1 MKGIISKHIFQ
12 MFGIIGTFLAPI
24 SGILYTLLF
33 FTLLDTLFGIYR
45 VIKLEGVKGLKST
58 KLFNVVVKLF
68 FYLGATIGMFFIDKF
83 ILNDTKIMNID
94 FILTK
99 AMAVSFIYIE
109 VKSMDETSVKL
120 GNRSIWV
127 IFSEMIRKFKKIKK
141 DIKNDD

>member
-1 MKGIISKHIFQ
+1 MKSIISKHVFQ
-12 MFGIIGTFLAPI
+12 MVGIIGTFLAPI
-24 SGILYTLLF
+24 SGIIYTLLF
-33 FTLLDTLFGIYR
+33 FTLMDTVFGIYR
-45 VIKLEGVKGLKST
+45 VVRMEGVKGLKST

-83 ILNDTKIMNID
+83 ILNGTKIMNIE

-127 IFSEMIRKFKKIKK
+127 VFAEMIQKFKQIKK
-141 DIKNDD
+141 DIKND

>member
-1 MKGIISKHIFQ
+1 

-24 SGILYTLLF
+24 SGIIYTLLF
-33 FTLLDTLFGIYR
+33 FTLLDTVFGIYR
-45 VIKLEGVKGLKST
+45 VIRMEGIKGLKST

-83 ILNDTKIMNID
+83 ILNGTKIMNIE

-120 GNRSIWV
+120 GNRSIWIV
-127 IFSEMIRKFKKIKK
+127 FAEMIRKFKQIKK

>member
-1 MKGIISKHIFQ
+1 
-12 MFGIIGTFLAPI
+12 MFGIIGTFLVPI
-24 SGILYTLLF
+24 SGIIYTLLF
-33 FTLLDTLFGIYR
+33 FTLLDTVFGIYR
-45 VIKLEGVKGLKST
+45 VIRMEGVKGLKST

-83 ILNDTKIMNID
+83 ILNGTKIMNIE

-127 IFSEMIRKFKKIKK
+127 VFAEMIRKFKQIKK

>member
-1 MKGIISKHIFQ
+1 

-24 SGILYTLLF
+24 SGIIYTLLF
-33 FTLLDTLFGIYR
+33 FTLLDTVFGVYR
-45 VIKLEGVKGLKST
+45 VVRLEGVKGLKST

-83 ILNDTKIMNID
+83 ILNGTKIMNIE

-127 IFSEMIRKFKKIKK
+127 VFAEMVQKFKQIKK
-141 DIKNDD
+141 DIKND

>member
-1 MKGIISKHIFQ
+1 

-24 SGILYTLLF
+24 SGIIYTLLF
-33 FTLLDTLFGIYR
+33 FTLLDTVFGIYR
-45 VIKLEGVKGLKST
+45 VIRMEGVKGLKST

-83 ILNDTKIMNID
+83 ILNGTKIMNIE

-127 IFSEMIRKFKKIKK
+127 VFAEMIRKFKQIKK

>member
-1 MKGIISKHIFQ
+1 

-24 SGILYTLLF
+24 SGIIYTLLF
-33 FTLLDTLFGIYR
+33 FTLLDTMFGIYR
-45 VIKLEGVKGLKST
+45 VVKMEGVKSLKST

-83 ILNDTKIMNID
+83 ILNDTKIMNIE

-141 DIKNDD
+141 DIKND

>member
-1 MKGIISKHIFQ
+1 

-33 FTLLDTLFGIYR
+33 FTLLDTIFGIYR
-45 VIKLEGVKGLKST
+45 VIKMEGVKSLKST
-58 KLFNVVVKLF
+58 KLFNAAVKLF
-68 FYLGATIGMFFIDKF
+68 FYLGATIGMYFIDKF
-83 ILNDTKIMNID
+83 ILNGTKIMNID

-127 IFSEMIRKFKKIKK
+127 IFAEMIRKFKKIKK

>member
-1 MKGIISKHIFQ
+1 

-33 FTLLDTLFGIYR
+33 FTLLDTIFGIYR
-45 VIKLEGVKGLKST
+45 VVKMEGVKSLKST

-83 ILNDTKIMNID
+83 ILNGTKIMNIE

-141 DIKNDD
+141 DIKND

>member
-1 MKGIISKHIFQ
+1 
-12 MFGIIGTFLAPI
+12 
-24 SGILYTLLF
+24 
-33 FTLLDTLFGIYR
+33 
-45 VIKLEGVKGLKST
+45 
-58 KLFNVVVKLF
+58 
-68 FYLGATIGMFFIDKF
+68 
-83 ILNDTKIMNID
+83 MNIE

-141 DIKNDD
+141 DIKND

>member
-33 FTLLDTLFGIYR
+33 FTLLDTIFGIYR
-45 VIKLEGVKGLKST
+45 VIKMEGVKSLKST
-58 KLFNVVVKLF
+58 KLFNAVVKLF
-68 FYLGATIGMFFIDKF
+68 FYLGATIGMYFIDKF

-127 IFSEMIRKFKKIKK
+127 ITSEMIRKFKKIKK
-141 DIKNDD
+141 DIKND

>member
-1 MKGIISKHIFQ
+1 

-24 SGILYTLLF
+24 SGILYTLLY
-33 FTLLDTLFGIYR
+33 FTLLDTIFGIYR
-45 VIKLEGVKGLKST
+45 VIKMEGVKSLKST

-83 ILNDTKIMNID
+83 ILNGTKIMNIE

>member
-1 MKGIISKHIFQ
+1 

-33 FTLLDTLFGIYR
+33 FTLLDTIFGIYR
-45 VIKLEGVKGLKST
+45 VIKMEGVKSLKST

-83 ILNDTKIMNID
+83 ILNGTKIMNIE

-127 IFSEMIRKFKKIKK
+127 IFSEMIHKFKKIKK

>member
-1 MKGIISKHIFQ
+1 

-33 FTLLDTLFGIYR
+33 FTLLDTIFGIYR
-45 VIKLEGVKGLKST
+45 VIKMEGVKSLKST

-83 ILNDTKIMNID
+83 ILNGTKIMNIE

-109 VKSMDETSVKL
+109 AKSMDETSVKL

>member
-1 MKGIISKHIFQ
+1 

-24 SGILYTLLF
+24 SGIIYTLLF

-45 VIKLEGVKGLKST
+45 VVRLEGVKGLKST

-83 ILNDTKIMNID
+83 ILNGTKIMNIE

-127 IFSEMIRKFKKIKK
+127 VFAEMIRKFKQIKK

>member
-1 MKGIISKHIFQ
+1 

-33 FTLLDTLFGIYR
+33 FTLLDTIFGIYR
-45 VIKLEGVKGLKST
+45 VIKMEGVKSLKST

-83 ILNDTKIMNID
+83 ILNGTKIMNIE

>member
-1 MKGIISKHIFQ
+1 

-24 SGILYTLLF
+24 SGIIYTLLF
-33 FTLLDTLFGIYR
+33 FTLLDTVFGIYR
-45 VIKLEGVKGLKST
+45 VVRMEGVKGLKST

-83 ILNDTKIMNID
+83 ILNGTKIMNIE

-127 IFSEMIRKFKKIKK
+127 VFAEMVQKFKQIKK
-141 DIKNDD
+141 DIKND

>member
-1 MKGIISKHIFQ
+1 

-24 SGILYTLLF
+24 SGIIYTLLF
-33 FTLLDTLFGIYR
+33 FTLMDTMFGIYR
-45 VIKLEGVKGLKST
+45 VVKMEGVKGLKST

-83 ILNDTKIMNID
+83 ILNDTKIMNIE

-141 DIKNDD
+141 DIKND

>member
-1 MKGIISKHIFQ
+1 

-24 SGILYTLLF
+24 SGIIYTLLF

-45 VIKLEGVKGLKST
+45 VVRLEGVKGLKST

-83 ILNDTKIMNID
+83 ILNGTKIMNIE

-120 GNRSIWV
+120 GNRSIWIV
-127 IFSEMIRKFKKIKK
+127 FAEMIRKFKQIKK

>member
-1 MKGIISKHIFQ
+1 

-24 SGILYTLLF
+24 SGIIYTLLF
-33 FTLLDTLFGIYR
+33 FTLLDTVFGIYR
-45 VIKLEGVKGLKST
+45 VIRMEGVKGLKST

-83 ILNDTKIMNID
+83 ILNGTKIMNIE

-127 IFSEMIRKFKKIKK
+127 VFAEMIRKFKKIKK
-141 DIKNDD
+141 DIKND

>member
-1 MKGIISKHIFQ
+1 M
-12 MFGIIGTFLAPI
+12 API

-33 FTLLDTLFGIYR
+33 FTLLDTIFGIYR
-45 VIKLEGVKGLKST
+45 VIKMEGVKSLKST

-83 ILNDTKIMNID
+83 ILNGTKIMNIE

-141 DIKNDD
+141 DIKND

>member
-1 MKGIISKHIFQ
+1 

-24 SGILYTLLF
+24 SGIIYTLLF
-33 FTLLDTLFGIYR
+33 FTLLDTVFGVYR
-45 VIKLEGVKGLKST
+45 VVRMEGVKGLKST

-83 ILNDTKIMNID
+83 ILNGTKIMNIE

-127 IFSEMIRKFKKIKK
+127 VFAEMVQKFKQIKK
-141 DIKNDD
+141 DIKND

>member
-1 MKGIISKHIFQ
+1 

-24 SGILYTLLF
+24 SGIIYTLLF
-33 FTLLDTLFGIYR
+33 FTLLDTVFGIYR
-45 VIKLEGVKGLKST
+45 VVRMEGVKGLKST

-83 ILNDTKIMNID
+83 ILNGTKIMNIE

-127 IFSEMIRKFKKIKK
+127 VFAEMIQKFKQIKK
-141 DIKNDD
+141 DIKND

>member
-1 MKGIISKHIFQ
+1 

-33 FTLLDTLFGIYR
+33 FTLLDTIFGVYR
-45 VIKLEGVKGLKST
+45 VVKMEGVKSLKST

-83 ILNDTKIMNID
+83 ILNGTKIMNIE

-141 DIKNDD
+141 DIKND

>member
-1 MKGIISKHIFQ
+1 M
-12 MFGIIGTFLAPI
+12 
-24 SGILYTLLF
+24 
-33 FTLLDTLFGIYR
+33 
-45 VIKLEGVKGLKST
+45 EGVKSLKST
-58 KLFNVVVKLF
+58 KLFNAVVKLF
-68 FYLGATIGMFFIDKF
+68 FYLGATIGMYFIDKF
-83 ILNDTKIMNID
+83 ILNGTKIMNID

-127 IFSEMIRKFKKIKK
+127 IFAEMIRKFKKIKK

>member
-1 MKGIISKHIFQ
+1 

-24 SGILYTLLF
+24 SGIIYTLLF
-33 FTLLDTLFGIYR
+33 FTLMDTMFGIYR
-45 VIKLEGVKGLKST
+45 VVKMEGVKGLKST

-83 ILNDTKIMNID
+83 ILNDTKIMNIE

-127 IFSEMIRKFKKIKK
+127 VFSEMIRKFKKIKK